1 MSKIPEY
8 GITKTK
14 TSLEWMVLQRIMF
27 DAKATRCSFM
37 HIYILY
43 VDKSIQIVLFLQTIW
58 LASKMK
64 LLTMI
69 ENV

>member
-37 HIYILY
+37 RIYILY

>member
-14 TSLEWMVLQRIMF
+14 TSLEWMVLQRITF
-27 DAKATRCSFM
+27 DAKTTRCPFM

>member
-14 TSLEWMVLQRIMF
+14 TSEWMVLQRITF
-27 DAKATRCSFM
+27 DAKTTRCSFM